1 MPIEDLIIAARDGFS
16 LSATLYRKG
25 RSNGKAVIV
34 SSATAVPRR
43 FYRHFA
49 TAVAERGYSAITYD
63 YRGIGDSR
71 PDSLRGFDART
82 SDWALLD
89 MAGVVDWARDR
100 LEPTRLYKI
109 GHSVGGQVAGLL
121 DNGAAID
128 GMVTLSA
135 QSGYWR
141 LQGGEQKLVV
151 GLHVYV
157 TLPVLSHVFG
167 YMPWSKVSPAEDL
180 PRGVALQ
187 WSRWC
192 RDPQYLLGDSSLPLE
207 RYDAFEAPVLA
218 YSIDDDKWGT
228 SRSVDAMMSAYPNLE
243 RRHIDP
249 TDHNIESL
257 GHFGYFRPQADRL
270 WEEALGWLDGL
281 DQGSAR

>member
-1 MPIEDLIIAARDGFS
+1 MPFEDLTIAARDGFP
-16 LSATLYRKG
+16 LSATVYRG
-25 RSNGKAVIV
+25 DRSNGNVVII

-49 TAVAERGYSAITYD
+49 TAVADGGYTVVTYD

-71 PDSLRGFDART
+71 PESLRGFDART

-89 MAGVVDWARDR
+89 MAGVVDWVREHIR
-100 LEPTRLYKI
+100 PGKLYKI

-121 DNGAAID
+121 DNGADID
-128 GMVTLSA
+128 GMITLSA

-141 LQGGEQKLVV
+141 LQGAEQKLVV
-151 GLHVYV
+151 GLHVYL
-157 TLPVLSHVFG
+157 TLPVLSHLFG
-167 YMPWSKVSPAEDL
+167 YMPWSKVSAAEDL
-180 PRGVALQ
+180 PKAAALQ

-192 RDPQYLLGDSSLPLE
+192 RDPDYLLGDQSLPLE
-207 RYDAFEAPVLA
+207 RYEAFTAPVLA
-218 YSIDDDKWGT
+218 YSIADDKWGT

-249 TDHNIESL
+249 AHHDIESL
-257 GHFGYFRPQADRL
+257 GHFGYFRPHADHL
-270 WEEALGWLDGL
+270 WGEALSWLDEL
-281 DQGSAR
+281 T

>member
-1 MPIEDLIIAARDGFS
+1 MPTMPADNLTIAARDGFA
-16 LSATLYRKG
+16 LSATLYRG
-25 RSNGKAVIV
+25 EPSNGGAVII

-49 TAVAERGYSAITYD
+49 TALADRGYSVITYD

-71 PDSLRGFDART
+71 PETLRGFDART

-89 MAGVVDWARDR
+89 MAGVVDWVREHLR
-100 LEPTRLYKI
+100 PKRLYKI

-121 DNGAAID
+121 DNGAEID

-151 GLHVYV
+151 GLHVHV
-157 TLPVLSHVFG
+157 TLPFVSRMFG
-167 YMPWSKVSPAEDL
+167 YIPWSKVGAAEDL
-180 PRGVALQ
+180 PKGAALQ

-192 RDPQYLLGDSSLPLE
+192 RDPRYLLGDASLPLE
-207 RYDAFEAPVLA
+207 RYESFEAPVLA

-228 SRSVDAMMSAYPNLE
+228 PRSVDAMMSVYPNLE

-249 TDHNIESL
+249 RHHDLESI
-257 GHFGYFRPQADRL
+257 GHFGYFRPHADRL
-270 WEEALGWLDGL
+270 WEDAIRWLDEL
-281 DQGSAR
+281 R

>member
-1 MPIEDLIIAARDGFS
+1 MPIEDLTIAARDGFP
-16 LSATLYRKG
+16 LSATVYQAH
-25 RSNGKAVIV
+25 RSNGNAVII

-49 TAVAERGYSAITYD
+49 TVLATGGYSVITYD

-71 PDSLRGFDART
+71 PESLKGFNART
-82 SDWALLD
+82 SDWALFD
-89 MAGVVDWARDR
+89 MAGVVDWVREE
-100 LEPTRLYKI
+100 LMPTRLYKV

-121 DNGAAID
+121 DNSAEID

-141 LQGGEQKLVV
+141 LQGAEQKLVA
-151 GLHVYV
+151 GLHVFL
-157 TLPVLSHVFG
+157 TLPLLSHVFG
-167 YMPWSKVSPAEDL
+167 YMPWSRISSAEDL
-180 PRGVALQ
+180 PKGAALQ

-192 RDPQYLLGDSSLPLE
+192 RNPKYLLGDRSLPLE
-207 RYDAFEAPVLA
+207 RYETFTAPVLA
-218 YSIDDDKWGT
+218 YSIADDKWGT
-228 SRSVDAMMSAYPNLE
+228 PKSVDAMMSAYPNVE

-249 TDHNIESL
+249 AHHDIESL

-270 WEEALGWLDGL
+270 WEDVLSWLDDL
-281 DQGSAR
+281 A